1 MSTITLRQA
10 LGVLAKSSPF
20 SVSTVSERPRDLYD
34 ELKAYLYVEQDIEK
48 DFKKLLTSLRGKE
61 VIFLCGSSGDGKSE
75 ILTRAYDTYRHQ
87 FHFHLDATHSFQPH
101 QSAIEA
107 LDELFDRS
115 STEQRP
121 LVLGINIGMLANYA
135 KEGAE
140 RHHIIREVIE
150 RFLQQG
156 DRTYHSES
164 DAAPFERFHFLDF
177 EQYPKFQFQTGERGY
192 SDFVRQL
199 LQRLTCQDDRNLFYL
214 LAKPQLASGDDRQL
228 MANFRLLA
236 MPSVQEEVITNLF
249 KTRLYKDQFI
259 TTRALLDLL
268 HHLLLG
274 PGYLFDNLF
283 AGSDNELIARLGEFD
298 PALIHTRALDQ
309 FVLRYELDLPDP
321 DLDTFL
327 LTLGELGIVFN
338 PERETAGEAASLI
351 RLFYLLRHQSLGN
364 DYHLAFASEFDEELL
379 RNYADV
385 WLQHSEFDGSN
396 EHKLALRPF
405 YINELI
411 PAVFRYANR
420 NAPELEKGEW
430 FLGQF
435 GTVKLA
441 APITIKADFARIQRE
456 HVEKSSQF
464 QAFLKVADKHAL
476 ERDLK
481 PITINLNLFALLWR
495 LNRGYRPN
503 KYDKNAIVL
512 LDEMVEQISEVA
524 RHSPALRFYE
534 GDRCYSASQ
543 DDGMIAVSGVS

>member
-1 MSTITLRQA
+1 MA

-20 SVSTVSERPRDLYD
+20 SVSTVSERPTDIYD
-34 ELKAYLYVEQDIEK
+34 DLKAYLYVEQDIEK
-48 DFKKLLTSLRGKE
+48 DFKKLLTSSRGKE

-87 FHFHLDATHSFQPH
+87 FTFHLDATHSFQPH

-107 LDELFDRS
+107 LDELFDRAN
-115 STEQRP
+115 TEPRP

-140 RHHIIREVIE
+140 RHQVIRKVIDL
-150 RFLQQG
+150 FLQQG
-156 DRTYHSES
+156 ERSYHC
-164 DAAPFERFHFLDF
+164 DAEACPFELFHFLDF
-177 EQYPKFQFQTGERGY
+177 EQYPKFQFQEGEQGY

-199 LQRLTCQDDRNLFYL
+199 LQRLTCQDESNLFYL
-214 LAKPQLASGDDRQL
+214 LGKSQMSSGVDRQL

-236 MPSVQEEVITNLF
+236 MPSVQEVVITNLF

-298 PALIHTRALDQ
+298 PALIHTRELDQ
-309 FVLRYELDLPDP
+309 FVLRYELALPDP
-321 DLDTFL
+321 DLDVFL
-327 LTLGELGIVFN
+327 CDLSELGIEFN
-338 PERETAGEAASLI
+338 PDREQSSEASSLI

-364 DYHLAFASEFDEELL
+364 DYHLAFAAEFEEQLL
-379 RNYADV
+379 DHYANV

-396 EHKLALRPF
+396 ERKLVLRQF
-405 YINELI
+405 YNNELI
-411 PAVFRYANR
+411 SAVFRYANR

-435 GTVKLA
+435 GTVKQA
-441 APITIKADFARIQRE
+441 AQISVKADFGRIQGE
-456 HVEKSSQF
+456 HVEKSSHF
-464 QAFLKVADKHAL
+464 QAFLKVADKQLA
-476 ERDLK
+476 ESELK
-481 PITINLNLFALLWR
+481 SIAINLNLFELLWR

-512 LDEMVEQISEVA
+512 LDEMVDQISDVA
-524 RHSPALRFYE
+524 RRSPALKFYE
-534 GDRCYSASQ
+534 GDHCYSASL
-543 DDGMIAVSGVS
+543 DDGMIAISGVN